1 MQNIFK
7 GEHFTDAAREAKFK
21 PHPILQILLFVLV
34 FYVSQIVMSIPLVVI
49 MFASGFTAAVSG
61 QQVDPEALTQ
71 MLNEDWMTAL
81 QLLLTVIPAAISI
94 LYCRFIERRSIASM
108 GLVKR
113 NCVRDYAVGL
123 AIGAAEFALCVAICY
138 AVGAVSYVG
147 TYMNNVGLFVVIC
160 IGWIIQG
167 AEEEIVC
174 RGFLMGTMASRLPL
188 WAAVLI
194 NSLFFSV
201 MHIFND
207 GFNPVVFVNLTLFG
221 IFMSVMAIRFDSI
234 IPCCAVHSIW
244 NLVQGNVFGLPV
256 SGMMTGPSV
265 FRFQLAENMDL
276 WTGGVFGIEGGIT
289 ESIVIIALTC
299 ALLFIPKRKKKTETA
314 Q

>member
-21 PHPILQILLFVLV
+21 PHPILQLLLFVLV
-34 FYVSQIVMSIPLVVI
+34 FYVSQIVLAIPFVVMTFVHGFMSV
-49 MFASGFTAAVSG
+49 AAG
-61 QQVDPEALTQ
+61 QQVDPEALNQ
-71 MLNEDWMTAL
+71 MLNEDWSIAL
-81 QLLLTVIPAAISI
+81 QLLMTVFPAAISI

-108 GLVKR
+108 GLTKR
-113 NCVRDYAVGL
+113 NCVRDYAIGL

-138 AVGAVSYVG
+138 AAGAVSYVG
-147 TYMNNVGLFVVIC
+147 TYMNNVGLFVLIC

-167 AEEEIVC
+167 AEEEIIC

-194 NSLFFSV
+194 NSLFFAV
-201 MHIFND
+201 MHLSND
-207 GFNPVVFVNLTLFG
+207 GFNPVVLINLTLFG

-265 FRFQLAENMDL
+265 FRFQLADNMEL
-276 WTGGVFGIEGGIT
+276 WTGGVFGIEGGIA
-289 ESIVIIALTC
+289 ESIIIIALTC
-299 ALLFIPKRKKKTETA
+299 ALLFIPKKKKAEAA

>member
-21 PHPILQILLFVLV
+21 PHPILQLLMFVLV
-34 FYVSQIVMSIPLVVI
+34 HYVSQIVVSIPFVVI
-49 MFASGFTAAVSG
+49 LFVYGFASTVTG
-61 QQVDPEALTQ
+61 QVDPDSITL
-71 MLNEDWMTAL
+71 MLNEDWMIAL
-81 QLLLTVIPAAISI
+81 QLLITVFSAAISI

-113 NCVRDYAVGL
+113 NCVRDYAIGL
-123 AIGAAEFALCVAICY
+123 AIGAVEFALCVAICY

-147 TYMNNVGLFVVIC
+147 TYMNNAGLFVVIC

-194 NSLFFSV
+194 NSAFFSI

-207 GFNPVVFVNLTLFG
+207 GFNLVVFVNLMLFG
-221 IFMSVMAIRFDSI
+221 VFMSVMAVRFDSI

-289 ESIVIIALTC
+289 ESIIIVVFTL
-299 ALLFIPKRKKKTETA
+299 ALLFIPKRKKKEEVA
-314 Q
+314 

>member
-21 PHPILQILLFVLV
+21 PHPILQLLMFVLV
-34 FYVSQIVMSIPLVVI
+34 FYVAQIVVSIPFVVI
-49 MFASGFTAAVSG
+49 SFVYGMQAVASGQEQT
-61 QQVDPEALTQ
+61 EALQ
-71 MLNEDWMTAL
+71 SLLNEDWMIAA
-81 QLLLTVIPAAISI
+81 QLLITVFPAAISI

-113 NCVRDYAVGL
+113 NCVRYYAIGL
-123 AIGAAEFALCVAICY
+123 AIGAAEFAMCVLICY
-138 AVGAVSYVG
+138 AVGAVSYVS
-147 TYMNNVGLFVVIC
+147 TDLNNVGLFVVIC

-167 AEEEIVC
+167 AEEEILC

-194 NSLFFSV
+194 NSAFFSI
-201 MHIFND
+201 MHLFND
-207 GFNPVVFVNLTLFG
+207 GFNLVVFVNLLLFG
-221 IFMSVMAIRFDSI
+221 IFMSVMAVRFDSI

-265 FRFQLAENMDL
+265 FRFQLADNMDL

-289 ESIVIIALTC
+289 ETIIIVALTL
-299 ALLFIPKRKKKTETA
+299 ALLFIPKKKKSAEIA

>member
-21 PHPILQILLFVLV
+21 PHPILQLVMFVLV
-34 FYVSQIVMSIPLVVI
+34 FYVGQILMSIPLFPIIFMRDFMGQTVI
-49 MFASGFTAAVSG
+49 DEGWYM
-61 QQVDPEALTQ
+61 
-71 MLNEDWMTAL
+71 AL
-81 QLLLTVIPAAISI
+81 QLVITVFPAAITI
-94 LYCRFIERRSIASM
+94 VYCRFIERRSLGSM
-108 GLVKR
+108 GLTKR
-113 NCVRDYAVGL
+113 NCVRDYAIGL
-123 AIGAAEFALCVAICY
+123 AIGAGEFVLCLLICY
-138 AVGAVSYVG
+138 AAGAVSYVG
-147 TYMNNVGLFVVIC
+147 TDMNNAACFIVIC
-160 IGWIIQG
+160 IGWILQG

-188 WAAVLI
+188 WSAVLI
-194 NSLFFSV
+194 NSAFFSI

-207 GFNPVVFVNLTLFG
+207 GFNPVVFVNLMLFG
-221 IFMSVMAIRFDSI
+221 VFMSVMAVRFDSI
-234 IPCCAVHSIW
+234 IPCCAAHSIW

-256 SGMMTGPSV
+256 SGMLTGPSV

-289 ESIVIIALTC
+289 ESIIIVVLTL
-299 ALLFIPKRKKKTETA
+299 ALLFIPKMKKKAEIA

>member
-21 PHPILQILLFVLV
+21 PHPILQLLMFVLV
-34 FYVSQIVMSIPLVVI
+34 FYLSQMIVAIPFAVI
-49 MFASGFTAAVSG
+49 SFVSG
-61 QQVDPEALTQ
+61 QGQLEVINEL
-71 MLNEDWMTAL
+71 MNEDWMMAL
-81 QLLLTVIPAAISI
+81 QLLVTVFPAAISI

-113 NCVRDYAVGL
+113 NCVRYYAIGL
-123 AIGAAEFALCVAICY
+123 AIGTAEFALCVLICY

-147 TYMNNVGLFVVIC
+147 TALNNVGLFVVIC

-167 AEEEIVC
+167 AEEEILC

-194 NSLFFSV
+194 NSAFFSI
-201 MHIFND
+201 MHLFND
-207 GFNPVVFVNLTLFG
+207 GFNLVVFINLLLFG
-221 IFMSVMAIRFDSI
+221 IFMSVMAVRFDSI

-265 FRFQLAENMDL
+265 FRFQLADNMEL
-276 WTGGVFGIEGGIT
+276 WTGGVFGIEGGIA
-289 ESIVIIALTC
+289 ESIIIVLLTL
-299 ALLFIPKRKKKTETA
+299 ALLFIPKKKKSAEAA